1 LAVQPDLAS
10 IVLMLASARND
21 DAAASG
27 PAPLDAARE
36 LSGDEAHRFSRPEEM
51 RPIGERLRHA
61 LEQGGVPQLL
71 RRSLNHVA
79 SPWIEFGS
87 VTFFRRR
94 LDLGLEVPRPRPGL
108 SVFHASLDDVALVL
122 EASDPRRT
130 QEIVRERLGRG
141 DLCFLALDAA
151 GRPIHS
157 GWATMLGAHVPELE
171 RHVVLRR
178 HEAYLYDAFTPPTR
192 RGHGA
197 FGFVLDHLFAKLQAL
212 GARVVY
218 SYVRSDDPKGQRS
231 ACVRLRPVG
240 TLAHV
245 RLNGRAPLIFGGSGN
260 GLPTF
265 VRQLVDYDGRSLR

>member
-1 LAVQPDLAS
+1 
-10 IVLMLASARND
+10 MLASARND

-71 RRSLNHVA
+71 RRSLSRLA

-197 FGFVLDHLFAKLQAL
+197 FGFVLDHLFAKLQAV